1 MIARIK
7 DLEKQLR
14 KEQDDHQKAMAE
26 RDREMQDLRDVMA
39 EQLKEYEDLMNVK
52 LSLDMEIEAYR
63 KLLEGEET
71 R

>member
-1 MIARIK
+1 
-7 DLEKQLR
+7 
-14 KEQDDHQKAMAE
+14 MAD

-52 LSLDMEIEAYR
+52 LSLDMEIQAYR

-71 R
+71 RSEGEIVYWSKID

>member
-1 MIARIK
+1 
-7 DLEKQLR
+7 
-14 KEQDDHQKAMAE
+14 MAD

-52 LSLDMEIEAYR
+52 LSLDMEIQAYR

-71 R
+71 RSEGEIVY